1 MEFVKQRIENYTWK
15 VKNTMQFTI
24 DDAINV
30 PENLLDME
38 RLILVKGNVVVEET
52 QAMVDRFQVK
62 GNLHYQILYGGDKEG
77 NVFDSLTGKVPF
89 IEYVNAD
96 QTKETDYIE
105 IRASLNDLT
114 VTMLHSRKVS
124 LKALI
129 GLDYQVKE
137 QENFDAI
144 SEVSGEEHTE
154 VLSQN
159 YSMMCL
165 KMQET
170 KKMQVAESVE
180 IPSNKPD
187 IYQVIWKSMSVTGT
201 MLKPEDG
208 YVMAT
213 GTLNVFLV
221 YTAEEEGMPIQYFT
235 VEVPFE
241 QRMEMEGANAD
252 MISGS
257 FLSLDQYHIT
267 VVPDERGHD
276 RIVELAGEFTA
287 QIKLYGAEDLQLVR
301 DAYSTQTDIV
311 PEYRKFGMQHL
322 LIRNCAKTK
331 VADTLTMPKQQ
342 SILQI
347 CNVEGSVSIDDTQAN
362 AKGIVVEGVVSAQ
375 ITYLNKEENGALSSV
390 NFDIPF
396 SYEIEVPGMRDGV
409 TYSIMPFLD
418 SIMAVQSGE
427 NDMEVKAEVSLEVLA
442 FTNET
447 ARAVL
452 DMESRPID
460 YERKKALPGVTG
472 YIVKKEDT
480 LWSIAK
486 AYYTTVSRIRMLNE
500 LEDDQIKAGDRLV
513 ILKE

>member
-1 MEFVKQRIENYTWK
+1 MEFVKQTIENYTWK
-15 VKNTMQFTI
+15 VKNAMQFTI

-30 PENLLDME
+30 SENLLDME
-38 RLILVKGNVVVEET
+38 RLILVKGNVVIEET

-62 GNLHYQILYGGDKEG
+62 GSLHYRILYGGDKEG

-96 QTKETDYIE
+96 GTKETDYIE
-105 IRASLNDLT
+105 VRASLNDLT

-124 LKALI
+124 MKALI

-137 QENFDAI
+137 RERFDAI
-144 SEVSGEEHTE
+144 SEVSGEECIE
-154 VLSQN
+154 VLSQS
-159 YSMMCL
+159 YSTMCL
-165 KMQET
+165 KLQET
-170 KKMQVAESVE
+170 KKLQVSESVE
-180 IPSNKPD
+180 IPANKPD
-187 IYQVIWKSMSVTGT
+187 IYQVIWKSMSLTGT

-208 YVMAT
+208 YIMAT
-213 GTLNVFLV
+213 GTLNIFLV

-241 QRMEMEGANAD
+241 QRMDVDGSDAD
-252 MISGS
+252 MVSGS
-257 FLSLDQYHIT
+257 FLSLDQYHIA
-267 VVPDERGHD
+267 VVPDEKGHD
-276 RIVELAGEFTA
+276 RIVELSGEFTA
-287 QIKLYGAEDLQLVR
+287 EVKLYGSENLQLVR
-301 DAYSTQTDIV
+301 DAYSTRMEIV
-311 PEYRKFGMQHL
+311 PQYRNFGMQHL

-331 VADTLTMPKQQ
+331 VVDTLTMPKQQ
-342 SILQI
+342 SVLQI
-347 CNVEGSVSIDDTQAN
+347 CNVEGSVSIDDTQAT
-362 AKGIVVEGVVSAQ
+362 AKGIVVEGVVSVQ

-390 NFDIPF
+390 NYDIPF
-396 SYEIEVPGMRDGV
+396 SYEIEVPGMREGV

-418 SIMAVQSGE
+418 SIMAVQSGG
-427 NDMEVKAEVSLEVLA
+427 NDMEIKAEVSLEVLA

-452 DMESRPID
+452 DMERHSID
-460 YERKKALPGVTG
+460 QEQKKALPGVIG

-486 AYYTTVSRIRMLNE
+486 AYYTTVDRIRMLNE
-500 LEDDQIKAGDRLV
+500 LENDQIKTGDRLV